1 MNFKEFSP
9 MSTISM
15 PSANGRLQHRKVIP
29 EAVGALGAVN
39 ATLEDSTLGMRL
51 IDLVRQRISQI
62 NGCAYC
68 VDSHARDLLT
78 GGEDL
83 QRLNSLG
90 TWREVTLFT
99 ERERAALNWAES
111 LTLLP
116 QTQAPDEDFDAL
128 AAYFNEREIAELTMA
143 AALMNAW
150 NRIGVGLRVPVRAV
164 PLKVPAA

>member
-1 MNFKEFSP
+1 
-9 MSTISM
+9 MSTVSM
-15 PSANGRLQHRKVIP
+15 PSTNGRMQHRKVMP
-29 EAVGALGAVN
+29 EALGALAAVN
-39 ATLEDSTLGMRL
+39 ATLKDSTLGIHL

-68 VDSHARDLLT
+68 VDSHARDLLA

-83 QRLNSLG
+83 QRLNSLS

-111 LTLLP
+111 LTLLT

-128 AAYFNEREIAELTMA
+128 AAHFSEREIAELTMA

-150 NRIGVGLRVPVRAV
+150 NRIGVGLRLPVRPA
-164 PLKVPAA
+164 PLKVPSAA

>member
-1 MNFKEFSP
+1 M
-9 MSTISM
+9 
-15 PSANGRLQHRKVIP
+15 P
-29 EAVGALGAVN
+29 EALGALAAVN
-39 ATLEDSTLGMRL
+39 ATLKDSTLGIHL

-68 VDSHARDLLT
+68 VDSHARDLLA

-83 QRLNSLG
+83 QRLNSLS

-111 LTLLP
+111 LTLLT

-128 AAYFNEREIAELTMA
+128 AAHFSEREIAELTMA

-150 NRIGVGLRVPVRAV
+150 NRIGVGLRLPVRPA
-164 PLKVPAA
+164 PLKVPAIV

>member
-1 MNFKEFSP
+1 
-9 MSTISM
+9 MSTVSM
-15 PSANGRLQHRKVIP
+15 PSTNGRMQHRKVMP
-29 EAVGALGAVN
+29 EALGALAAVN
-39 ATLEDSTLGMRL
+39 ATLKDSTLGIHL

-68 VDSHARDLLT
+68 VDSHARDLLA

-83 QRLNSLG
+83 QRLNSLS

-111 LTLLP
+111 LTLLT

-128 AAYFNEREIAELTMA
+128 AAHFSEREIAELTMA

-150 NRIGVGLRVPVRAV
+150 NRIGVGLRLPVRPA
-164 PLKVPAA
+164 PLKVPAIV

>member
-1 MNFKEFSP
+1 

-15 PSANGRLQHRKVIP
+15 PSANARIQHRKVIP
-29 EAVGALGAVN
+29 EAMGALAAVN
-39 ATLEDSTLGMRL
+39 TTLKDSTLGIHL

-68 VDSHARDLLT
+68 VDSHARDLLA

-83 QRLNSLG
+83 QRLNSLS

-111 LTLLP
+111 LTLLT
-116 QTQAPDEDFDAL
+116 QTQAPDEDFNAL
-128 AAYFNEREIAELTMA
+128 AAHFTEREIADLTMA

-150 NRIGVGLRVPVRAV
+150 NRIGVGLRLPVRPA
-164 PLKVPAA
+164 PLKVEG

>member
-1 MNFKEFSP
+1 
-9 MSTISM
+9 MSTVSM
-15 PSANGRLQHRKVIP
+15 PSINGRMQHRKVMP
-29 EAVGALGAVN
+29 EALGALAAVN
-39 ATLEDSTLGMRL
+39 ATLKDSTLGIHL

-68 VDSHARDLLT
+68 VDSHARDLLA

-83 QRLNSLG
+83 QRLNSLS

-111 LTLLP
+111 LTLLT

-128 AAYFNEREIAELTMA
+128 AAHFSEREIAELTMA

-150 NRIGVGLRVPVRAV
+150 NRIGVGLRLPVRPA
-164 PLKVPAA
+164 PLKVPAIV

>member
-1 MNFKEFSP
+1 

-15 PSANGRLQHRKVIP
+15 PSANGRIEHRKVIP
-29 EAVGALGAVN
+29 EALGALAAVN
-39 ATLEDSTLGMRL
+39 ATLKDSTLGIHL

-68 VDSHARDLLT
+68 VDSHARDLLAA
-78 GGEDL
+78 GEDL
-83 QRLNSLG
+83 QRLNSLS

-111 LTLLP
+111 LTLLTE
-116 QTQAPDEDFDAL
+116 TQAPDEDFNAL
-128 AAYFNEREIAELTMA
+128 AAHFTEREIADLTMA

-150 NRIGVGLRVPVRAV
+150 NRIGVGLRLPVRPA
-164 PLKVPAA
+164 PLKVAAAA

>member
-1 MNFKEFSP
+1 

-15 PSANGRLQHRKVIP
+15 PSANGRMQHRKVMP
-29 EAVGALGAVN
+29 EALGALAAVN
-39 ATLEDSTLGMRL
+39 ATLKDSTLGIHL

-68 VDSHARDLLT
+68 VDSHARDLLA

-83 QRLNSLG
+83 QRLNSLS

-111 LTLLP
+111 LTLL
-116 QTQAPDEDFDAL
+116 TEMQAPDEDFNAL
-128 AAYFNEREIAELTMA
+128 ADHFTEREIADLTMA
-143 AALMNAW
+143 VALMNAW
-150 NRIGVGLRVPVRAV
+150 NRIGVGLRLPVRPV
-164 PLKVPAA
+164 PLKVSAAA